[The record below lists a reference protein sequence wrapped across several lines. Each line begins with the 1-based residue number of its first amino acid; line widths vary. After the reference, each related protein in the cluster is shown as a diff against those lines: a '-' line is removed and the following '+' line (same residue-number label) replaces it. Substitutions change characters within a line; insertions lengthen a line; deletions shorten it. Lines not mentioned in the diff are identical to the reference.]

1 MNIINYILTIIAFY
15 ALAELITWLARKETT
30 YWFIYSMLIRSL
42 VILFS
47 IFAIKCIAED
57 KSTTKN
63 VKHNLELIQHQDSL
77 ITYQND
83 MIIELFNHLWY
94 QHDCD
99 LPQFDG
105 QLKDKID
112 YEKFI
117 LDSLYNNTSIN

>member
-1 MNIINYILTIIAFY
+1 MNITNCILTIISFY
-15 ALAELITWLARKETT
+15 SLAELITWLARKETT

-63 VKHNLELIQHQDSL
+63 AKHNLELIQHQDSL

-83 MIIELFNHLWY
+83 MIIELSNHLWY
-94 QHDCD
+94 HHDCD

-117 LDSLYNNTSIN
+117 LDSLYNTQQ